1 VDRTFN
7 QSLPKQNI
15 KAGFKTTWIWPLNL
29 KVMDNRSEPSKL
41 YTIES
46 NLNISN
52 DEDGQSEGVIDG
64 SQWGENK
71 IIVDLINIV
80 TTL

>member
-1 VDRTFN
+1 MDRTLN
-7 QSLPKQNI
+7 QSLSKQNI
-15 KAGFKTTWIWPLNL
+15 KVGFKTTWIWALNL
-29 KVMDNRSEPSKL
+29 RAMDNRSEPNKL

-52 DEDGQSEGVIDG
+52 HEDGQSEGVIDG

-71 IIVDLINIV
+71 VIVYLINIV